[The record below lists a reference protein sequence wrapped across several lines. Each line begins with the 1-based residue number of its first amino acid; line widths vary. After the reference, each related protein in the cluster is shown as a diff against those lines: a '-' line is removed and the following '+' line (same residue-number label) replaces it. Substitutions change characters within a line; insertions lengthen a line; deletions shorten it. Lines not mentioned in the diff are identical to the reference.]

1 MLSQRLSLLVKAKG
15 LTQKSIA
22 DKMGVSEQ
30 ALSRY
35 LHGKTAIGADSL
47 EVLLSCLGI
56 NVEKLV
62 DAEIAKTMKTQEKR
76 SARRTLT
83 EAFRQLE
90 GAIYIRTSRSPALS
104 KNPREIAPE
113 LGITLDEL
121 FFYLDLLE
129 AVSLIRRDTNGGYL
143 RMVEA
148 LDFRKMGLNKDEQLQ
163 NFSLVT
169 AEILSR
175 QTTDGR
181 CWHESSIVYSNKELV
196 LGLLKKLTAVMDEFE
211 QESKRSANRDFLVGI
226 SSALVDLFEKQ
237 QQGSEQ

>member
-35 LHGKTAIGADSL
+35 LLGKTAIGADSL

-90 GAIYIRTSRSPALS
+90 GAIYFRTSGSPALS
-104 KNPREIAPE
+104 KEPARNRARAWHHARRTLLLPRSPRSS
-113 LGITLDEL
+113 LPDPPRCKRRL
-121 FFYLDLLE
+121 FAY
-129 AVSLIRRDTNGGYL
+129 G
-143 RMVEA
+143 
-148 LDFRKMGLNKDEQLQ
+148 
-163 NFSLVT
+163 
-169 AEILSR
+169 
-175 QTTDGR
+175 
-181 CWHESSIVYSNKELV
+181 
-196 LGLLKKLTAVMDEFE
+196 
-211 QESKRSANRDFLVGI
+211 
-226 SSALVDLFEKQ
+226 
-237 QQGSEQ
+237 

>member
-1 MLSQRLSLLVKAKG
+1 METQLVGGGPLKEFKREELLQRLSGSWKG
-15 LTQKSIA
+15 RSIF
-22 DKMGVSEQ
+22 
-30 ALSRY
+30 AL
-35 LHGKTAIGADSL
+35 L
-47 EVLLSCLGI
+47 EVPRF
-56 NVEKLV
+56 
-62 DAEIAKTMKTQEKR
+62 Q
-76 SARRTLT
+76 
-83 EAFRQLE
+83 
-90 GAIYIRTSRSPALS
+90 

-129 AVSLIRRDTNGGYL
+129 AVSLIRRDANGGYL

-211 QESKRSANRDFLVGI
+211 QESKRSANRDFLVGV